1 MNLNYLKAVLSET
14 KELAFSQVLIVVLL
28 FIQISVVTRGLGTS
42 NYGRAALVL
51 ALIALIFRTFHSRNS
66 DVTLLMLKK
75 QGKNIYTVSLLFD
88 IFIGIISMF
97 FCIILF
103 QSSFNTLFGDYQFNL
118 ILLIL
123 LSSRVIQTF
132 SESSKAVLTFHGK
145 FKKFALVDS
154 VSNISRF
161 LAIVILF
168 YFEESIENYLL
179 GHALFSVIYGLLGVF
194 VCREYLKISDISIKN
209 IKEYFQFFKLDF
221 FKQRADQFVGIIPQ
235 HLDLIILGYFT
246 DFSTVGVFRIAKR
259 LVEPINYVITILNPY
274 VQKQLLK
281 DETDINFKDLI
292 KNFLLP
298 LIFVLT
304 IGYVFLGKNLIV
316 FLSGKEF
323 IEAFY
328 PMMILLGGYC
338 TYLATFWIRQLL
350 LFNDLLQYH
359 AVSRLIATAS
369 FLLLSFLFVN
379 QYGASGLAAALSI
392 SMVIQKL
399 YEFNIFNKFTN
410 HTNK

>member
-1 MNLNYLKAVLSET
+1 MNLNYFKTVFLET
-14 KELAFSQVLIVVLL
+14 KELAFSQVLIVFLL
-28 FIQISVVTRGLGTS
+28 FVQISVVTRGLGTS

-51 ALIALIFRTFHSRNS
+51 ALVALVFRTLHSRNS

-97 FCIILF
+97 ICIILF

-118 ILLIL
+118 ILTIL
-123 LSSRVIQTF
+123 LSSRVIQTL

-145 FKKFALVDS
+145 FKKFAFVES
-154 VSNISRF
+154 VSNILRF

-168 YFEESIENYLL
+168 YFEQSIENYLL
-179 GHALFSVIYGLLGVF
+179 GQALFSVTYGLLGVF
-194 VCREYLKISDISIKN
+194 VCRKYLEISDISLKN
-209 IKEYFQFFKLDF
+209 IKEYFQVFKLDF
-221 FKQRADQFVGIIPQ
+221 FKQRADQLVGIIPQ

-246 DFSTVGVFRIAKR
+246 DFSTVGIFRIAKR

-274 VQKQLLK
+274 VQNKLSS
-281 DETDINFKDLI
+281 DDADISFKDLI

-298 LIFVLT
+298 LIFVLA
-304 IGYVFLGKNLIV
+304 ISYASLGRNFIQI
-316 FLSGKEF
+316 LSGKEF
-323 IEAFY
+323 LDAFF
-328 PMMILLGGYC
+328 PMMILLGGYF

-369 FLLLSFLFVN
+369 FLALSFLLVN
-379 QYGASGLAAALSI
+379 QHGASGLAAALSI
-392 SMVIQKL
+392 SMVLQKV
-399 YEFNIFNKFTN
+399 YEFNIYSKFTK

>member
-1 MNLNYLKAVLSET
+1 MNFNYLKTVLSET

-51 ALIALIFRTFHSRNS
+51 ALVALIFRTFHSRNS

-209 IKEYFQFFKLDF
+209 IKQYFQVFKLDF

-235 HLDLIILGYFT
+235 HIDLIILGYFT

-304 IGYVFLGKNLIV
+304 IGYAFLGRNFIEL
-316 FLSGKEF
+316 LSGKEF

-369 FLLLSFLFVN
+369 FLLLSFLLVN

-392 SMVIQKL
+392 SMVIQKV

>member
-1 MNLNYLKAVLSET
+1 MNLNYLKTVLSET

-209 IKEYFQFFKLDF
+209 IKEYFQVFKLDF
-221 FKQRADQFVGIIPQ
+221 FKQRVDQFVGVIPQ

-304 IGYVFLGKNLIV
+304 IGYVFLGRNFIE

-328 PMMILLGGYC
+328 PMIILLGGYC
-338 TYLATFWIRQLL
+338 SYLATFWIRQLL

-392 SMVIQKL
+392 SMVIQKV

>member
-1 MNLNYLKAVLSET
+1 MNLNYLKKVLLET

-28 FIQISVVTRGLGTS
+28 FIQISVVTKGLGAS
-42 NYGRAALVL
+42 KYGRAALVL
-51 ALIALIFRTFHSRNS
+51 ALIALIFRTFHSKNS

-75 QGKNIYTVSLLFD
+75 HGKNIYTISLLFD
-88 IFIGIISMF
+88 IFIGLVSMF
-97 FCIILF
+97 FCVILL
-103 QSSFNTLFGDYQFNL
+103 QSSFNTLFGDYQFNS

-168 YFEESIENYLL
+168 YFEQSIENYFL
-179 GHALFSVIYGLLGVF
+179 GHALFSATYGLLGVF
-194 VCREYLKISDISIKN
+194 VCRKYLKISDISIKN
-209 IKEYFQFFKLDF
+209 IKEYFQVFKLDF
-221 FKQRADQFVGIIPQ
+221 FKQRLDQLVGIIPQ

-274 VQKQLLK
+274 VQNQLSRN
-281 DETDINFKDLI
+281 ETLVNFKDLI
-292 KNFLLP
+292 KNILLP

-304 IGYVFLGKNLIV
+304 MGYVLLGRNFIQ

-359 AVSRLIATAS
+359 AIGRLIATAS
-369 FLLLSFLFVN
+369 FLLFSFLFVS
-379 QYGASGLAAALSI
+379 QFGASGLAMALSI
-392 SMVIQKL
+392 SMILQKV

>member
-1 MNLNYLKAVLSET
+1 MNLNYLKKVLLET

-28 FIQISVVTRGLGTS
+28 FIQISVVTKGLGAS
-42 NYGRAALVL
+42 KYGRAALVL
-51 ALIALIFRTFHSRNS
+51 ALIALIFRTFHSKNS

-75 QGKNIYTVSLLFD
+75 HGKNIYTISLLFD
-88 IFIGIISMF
+88 IFIGLVSML
-97 FCIILF
+97 FCVILL
-103 QSSFNTLFGDYQFNL
+103 QSSFNTLFGDYQFNS
-118 ILLIL
+118 IILIL

-161 LAIVILF
+161 LAIIILF
-168 YFEESIENYLL
+168 YFEQSIENYFL
-179 GHALFSVIYGLLGVF
+179 GHALFSATYGLLGVF
-194 VCREYLKISDISIKN
+194 VCRKYLKISDISIKN
-209 IKEYFQFFKLDF
+209 IKEYFQVFKLDF
-221 FKQRADQFVGIIPQ
+221 FKQRLDQLVGIIPQ

-274 VQKQLLK
+274 VQNQLSRN
-281 DETDINFKDLI
+281 ETLVNFKDLI
-292 KNFLLP
+292 KNILLP

-304 IGYVFLGKNLIV
+304 MGYVLLGRNFIQ
-316 FLSGKEF
+316 FLSGEEF

-359 AVSRLIATAS
+359 AIGRLIATAS
-369 FLLLSFLFVN
+369 FLLFSFLFVS
-379 QYGASGLAAALSI
+379 QFGASGLAMALSI
-392 SMVIQKL
+392 SMILQKV

>member
-1 MNLNYLKAVLSET
+1 MNFNYLKTVLLET

-28 FIQISVVTRGLGTS
+28 FVQISIVTRGLGTS

-51 ALIALIFRTFHSRNS
+51 ALVALIFRTLHSRNS

-75 QGKNIYTVSLLFD
+75 HGKNIYTVSLLFD

-97 FCIILF
+97 ICIILF
-103 QSSFNTLFGDYQFNL
+103 QSSLNTLFGDYQINL
-118 ILLIL
+118 TLTIL

-154 VSNISRF
+154 VSNICRF
-161 LAIVILF
+161 MAIVILF
-168 YFEESIENYLL
+168 YFEQSIENYLL
-179 GHALFSVIYGLLGVF
+179 GQALFSFTYGFLGIF
-194 VCREYLKISDISIKN
+194 VCRKYLKISDISLKN
-209 IKEYFQFFKLDF
+209 IKEYFKVFKLDF
-221 FKQRADQFVGIIPQ
+221 FKQRADQLVGIIPQ

-246 DFSTVGVFRIAKR
+246 DFSTVGIFRIAKR
-259 LVEPINYVITILNPY
+259 LVEPINYAITILNPY
-274 VQKQLLK
+274 VQNKLSI
-281 DETDINFKDLI
+281 DDNDINFKDLI

-304 IGYVFLGKNLIV
+304 ISYTLFGRNFIQ

-323 IEAFY
+323 LEAFY
-328 PMMILLGGYC
+328 PMMVLLGGYF

-369 FLLLSFLFVN
+369 FLVLSFLFVK
-379 QYGASGLAAALSI
+379 QFGASGLAAALSI
-392 SMVIQKL
+392 SMIIQKM
-399 YEFNIFNKFTN
+399 YEFYIYRKFTN

>member
-1 MNLNYLKAVLSET
+1 MNLNYLKTVLSET

-51 ALIALIFRTFHSRNS
+51 ALVALIFRTFHSRNS

-145 FKKFALVDS
+145 FKKFAIVDS

-209 IKEYFQFFKLDF
+209 IKEYFQVFKLDF

-274 VQKQLLK
+274 VQNQLLK

-304 IGYVFLGKNLIV
+304 IGYAFLGRNFIEL
-316 FLSGKEF
+316 LSGKEF

-359 AVSRLIATAS
+359 AVSRLIATVS

-392 SMVIQKL
+392 SMVIQKV

>member
-1 MNLNYLKAVLSET
+1 MNFNYLKTVLSET

-51 ALIALIFRTFHSRNS
+51 ALVALIFRTFHSRNS

-209 IKEYFQFFKLDF
+209 IKQYFQVFKLDF

-274 VQKQLLK
+274 VQNQLLK

-304 IGYVFLGKNLIV
+304 IGYVFLGKNLIE

-392 SMVIQKL
+392 SMVIQKV

>member
-1 MNLNYLKAVLSET
+1 MNFNYLKTVLSET

-51 ALIALIFRTFHSRNS
+51 ALVALIFRTFHSRNS

-103 QSSFNTLFGDYQFNL
+103 QSSFNTLFGDYQFIL

-209 IKEYFQFFKLDF
+209 IKEYFQVFKLDF

-274 VQKQLLK
+274 VQNQLLK

-304 IGYVFLGKNLIV
+304 IGYAFLGRNFIEL
-316 FLSGKEF
+316 LSGKEF

-338 TYLATFWIRQLL
+338 TYLVTFWIRQLL

-369 FLLLSFLFVN
+369 FLLLSFLLVN

-392 SMVIQKL
+392 SMVIQKV

>member
-168 YFEESIENYLL
+168 YFEQSIENYFL
-179 GHALFSVIYGLLGVF
+179 GHALFSATYGLLGVF
-194 VCREYLKISDISIKN
+194 VCRKYLKISDISIKN
-209 IKEYFQFFKLDF
+209 IKEYFQVFKLDF

-304 IGYVFLGKNLIV
+304 IGYAFLGRNFIEL
-316 FLSGKEF
+316 LSGKEF

-359 AVSRLIATAS
+359 AIGRLIATAS
-369 FLLLSFLFVN
+369 FLLFSFIFVS
-379 QYGASGLAAALSI
+379 QFGASGLAMALSL
-392 SMVIQKL
+392 SMILQKV

>member
-145 FKKFALVDS
+145 FKKFAIVDS

-209 IKEYFQFFKLDF
+209 IKEYFQVFKLDF

-274 VQKQLLK
+274 VQNQLLK

-304 IGYVFLGKNLIV
+304 IGYVFLGRNFIE

-392 SMVIQKL
+392 SMVIQKV

>member
-1 MNLNYLKAVLSET
+1 MNLNYFKTLFLET
-14 KELAFSQVLIVVLL
+14 KELAFSQLLIILLL

-51 ALIALIFRTFHSRNS
+51 ALVALIFRTLHSRNS

-75 QGKNIYTVSLLFD
+75 HGKNIYAVSLLFD
-88 IFIGIISMF
+88 FFIGIISMF
-97 FCIILF
+97 ICIILF
-103 QSSFNTLFGDYQFNL
+103 QSSFNTLFGDYQLNL
-118 ILLIL
+118 TLTALLC
-123 LSSRVIQTF
+123 SRVIQTF

-145 FKKFALVDS
+145 FKKFAVVDS

-168 YFEESIENYLL
+168 YFEQSIENYLL
-179 GHALFSVIYGLLGVF
+179 GQALFSLTYGLLGVF
-194 VCREYLKISDISIKN
+194 VCRKYLVISDISIKN
-209 IKEYFQFFKLDF
+209 IKEYIQVFKLDF
-221 FKQRADQFVGIIPQ
+221 FKQRADQLVGIIPQ

-259 LVEPINYVITILNPY
+259 LVEPINYIVTILNPY
-274 VQKQLLK
+274 VQNKLSS
-281 DETDINFKDLI
+281 DSPDINFKDLI

-298 LIFVLT
+298 LTFVLT
-304 IGYVFLGKNLIV
+304 IIYLSFGRNFIQ

-323 IEAFY
+323 IEAFF
-328 PMMILLGGYC
+328 PLMILLGGYF

-359 AVSRLIATAS
+359 AVSKLIATLS
-369 FLLLSFLFVN
+369 FLVLSFLFVN
-379 QYGASGLAAALSI
+379 QHGASGLASALSI
-392 SMVIQKL
+392 SMVLQKL
-399 YEFNIFNKFTN
+399 YEFNIYSKFTKRR
-410 HTNK
+410 NK

>member
-209 IKEYFQFFKLDF
+209 IKEYFQVFKLDF
-221 FKQRADQFVGIIPQ
+221 FKQRVDQFVGIIPQ

-274 VQKQLLK
+274 VQNQLLK

-304 IGYVFLGKNLIV
+304 IGYAFLGRNFIEL
-316 FLSGKEF
+316 LSGKEF

-338 TYLATFWIRQLL
+338 TYLVTFWIRQLL

-392 SMVIQKL
+392 SMVIQKV

>member
-1 MNLNYLKAVLSET
+1 MNFNYLKTVLSET

-209 IKEYFQFFKLDF
+209 IKEYFQVFKLDF

-274 VQKQLLK
+274 VQNQLLK

-304 IGYVFLGKNLIV
+304 IGYAFLGRNFIEL
-316 FLSGKEF
+316 LSGKEF

-392 SMVIQKL
+392 SMVIQKV

>member
-274 VQKQLLK
+274 VQNQLLK

-304 IGYVFLGKNLIV
+304 IGYAFLGRNFIEL
-316 FLSGKEF
+316 LSGKEF

-392 SMVIQKL
+392 SMVIQKV

>member
-1 MNLNYLKAVLSET
+1 MNLNYLKKVLLET

-209 IKEYFQFFKLDF
+209 IKQYFQVFKLDF
-221 FKQRADQFVGIIPQ
+221 FKQRVDQFVGIIPQ
-235 HLDLIILGYFT
+235 HIDLIILGYFT

-304 IGYVFLGKNLIV
+304 IGYAFLGRNFIEL
-316 FLSGKEF
+316 LSGKEF

-392 SMVIQKL
+392 SMVIQKV

>member
-1 MNLNYLKAVLSET
+1 MNLNYFKTLFLET
-14 KELAFSQVLIVVLL
+14 KELAFSQLLIILLL

-51 ALIALIFRTFHSRNS
+51 ALVALIFRTLHSRNS

-75 QGKNIYTVSLLFD
+75 HGKNIYAVSLLFD
-88 IFIGIISMF
+88 FFIGIISMF
-97 FCIILF
+97 ICIILF
-103 QSSFNTLFGDYQFNL
+103 QSSFNTLFGDYQLNL
-118 ILLIL
+118 TLTALLC
-123 LSSRVIQTF
+123 SRVIQTF

-145 FKKFALVDS
+145 FKKFAVVDS

-168 YFEESIENYLL
+168 YFEQSIENYLL
-179 GHALFSVIYGLLGVF
+179 GQALFSLTYGLLGVF
-194 VCREYLKISDISIKN
+194 VCRKYLVISDISIKN
-209 IKEYFQFFKLDF
+209 IKEYFQVFKLDF
-221 FKQRADQFVGIIPQ
+221 FKQRADQLVGIIPQ

-259 LVEPINYVITILNPY
+259 LVEPINYIVTILNPY
-274 VQKQLLK
+274 VQNKLSS
-281 DETDINFKDLI
+281 DSPDINFKDLI

-298 LIFVLT
+298 LTFVLT
-304 IGYVFLGKNLIV
+304 IIYLSFSRNFIQ

-323 IEAFY
+323 IEAFF
-328 PMMILLGGYC
+328 PLMILLGGYF

-359 AVSRLIATAS
+359 AVSKLIATLS
-369 FLLLSFLFVN
+369 FLVLSFLFVN
-379 QYGASGLAAALSI
+379 QHGASGLASALSI
-392 SMVIQKL
+392 SMVLQKL
-399 YEFNIFNKFTN
+399 YEFNIYSKFTKRR
-410 HTNK
+410 NK

>member
-51 ALIALIFRTFHSRNS
+51 ALVALIFRTFHSRNS

-209 IKEYFQFFKLDF
+209 IKQYFQVFKLDF

-274 VQKQLLK
+274 VQNQLLK

-298 LIFVLT
+298 LIFVLI
-304 IGYVFLGKNLIV
+304 IGYVFLGKNLIE
-316 FLSGKEF
+316 FLSGMEF

-392 SMVIQKL
+392 SMVIQKV

>member
-1 MNLNYLKAVLSET
+1 MNLNYLKTVLSET
-14 KELAFSQVLIVVLL
+14 KELAFSQVLIIVLL

-209 IKEYFQFFKLDF
+209 IKEYFQVFKLDF

-274 VQKQLLK
+274 VQNQLLK

-304 IGYVFLGKNLIV
+304 IGYAFLGRNFIEL
-316 FLSGKEF
+316 LSGKEF

-392 SMVIQKL
+392 SMVIQKV

>member
-1 MNLNYLKAVLSET
+1 MNLNYLKKVLLET

-28 FIQISVVTRGLGTS
+28 FIQISVVTKGLGAS
-42 NYGRAALVL
+42 KYGRAALVL
-51 ALIALIFRTFHSRNS
+51 ALIALIFRTFHSKNS

-75 QGKNIYTVSLLFD
+75 HGKNIYTISLLFD
-88 IFIGIISMF
+88 IFIGLVSML
-97 FCIILF
+97 FCVILL
-103 QSSFNTLFGDYQFNL
+103 QSSFNTLFGDYQFNS
-118 ILLIL
+118 IILIL

-168 YFEESIENYLL
+168 YFEQSIENYFL
-179 GHALFSVIYGLLGVF
+179 GHAIFSAIYGLLGMY
-194 VCREYLKISDISIKN
+194 VCRKYLKISDISIKN
-209 IKEYFQFFKLDF
+209 IKEYFQVFKLDF
-221 FKQRADQFVGIIPQ
+221 FKQRLDQLVGIIPQ

-274 VQKQLLK
+274 VQNQLSRN
-281 DETDINFKDLI
+281 ETLVNFKDLI
-292 KNFLLP
+292 KNILLP

-304 IGYVFLGKNLIV
+304 MGYVLLGRNFIQ

-359 AVSRLIATAS
+359 AIGRLIATAS
-369 FLLLSFLFVN
+369 FLLFSFLFVS
-379 QYGASGLAAALSI
+379 QFGASGLAMALSI
-392 SMVIQKL
+392 SMILQKV

>member
-51 ALIALIFRTFHSRNS
+51 ALIGLIFRTFHSRNS

-209 IKEYFQFFKLDF
+209 IKEYFQVFKLDF

-274 VQKQLLK
+274 VQNQLLK

-304 IGYVFLGKNLIV
+304 IGYAFLGRNFIEL
-316 FLSGKEF
+316 LSGKEF

-392 SMVIQKL
+392 SMVIQKV

>member
-1 MNLNYLKAVLSET
+1 MNFNYLKTVLSET

-97 FCIILF
+97 FCVIIL
-103 QSSFNTLFGDYQFNL
+103 QSSFNTLFGDYQFNS
-118 ILLIL
+118 IILIL

-179 GHALFSVIYGLLGVF
+179 GQALFSATYGLLGVF
-194 VCREYLKISDISIKN
+194 VCRKYLEISDISIKN
-209 IKEYFQFFKLDF
+209 IKEYFQVFKLDF
-221 FKQRADQFVGIIPQ
+221 FKQRADQLVGIIPQ

-274 VQKQLLK
+274 VQNQLLK

-304 IGYVFLGKNLIV
+304 IGYAFLGRNFIEL
-316 FLSGKEF
+316 LSGKEF

-392 SMVIQKL
+392 SMVIQKV

>member
-1 MNLNYLKAVLSET
+1 MNLNYFKTLFLET
-14 KELAFSQVLIVVLL
+14 KELAFSQLLIILLL

-51 ALIALIFRTFHSRNS
+51 ALVALIFRTLHSRNS

-75 QGKNIYTVSLLFD
+75 HGKNIYAVSLLFD
-88 IFIGIISMF
+88 FFIGIISMF
-97 FCIILF
+97 ICIILF
-103 QSSFNTLFGDYQFNL
+103 QSSFNTLFGDYQLNL
-118 ILLIL
+118 TLTALLC
-123 LSSRVIQTF
+123 SRVIQTF

-145 FKKFALVDS
+145 FKKFAVVDS

-168 YFEESIENYLL
+168 YFEQSIENYLL
-179 GHALFSVIYGLLGVF
+179 GQALFSLTYGLLGVF
-194 VCREYLKISDISIKN
+194 VCRKYLVISDISIKN
-209 IKEYFQFFKLDF
+209 IKEYFQVFKLDF
-221 FKQRADQFVGIIPQ
+221 FKQRADQLVGIIPQ

-259 LVEPINYVITILNPY
+259 LVEPINYIVTILNPY
-274 VQKQLLK
+274 VQNKLTS
-281 DETDINFKDLI
+281 DNPDINFKDLI

-298 LIFVLT
+298 LTFVLT
-304 IGYVFLGKNLIV
+304 IIYLSFGRNFIQ

-323 IEAFY
+323 IEAFF
-328 PMMILLGGYC
+328 PLMILLGGYF

-359 AVSRLIATAS
+359 AVSKLIATLS
-369 FLLLSFLFVN
+369 FLVLSFLFVN
-379 QYGASGLAAALSI
+379 QHGASGLASALSI
-392 SMVIQKL
+392 SMVLQKL
-399 YEFNIFNKFTN
+399 YEFNIYSKFTKRR
-410 HTNK
+410 NK

>member
-1 MNLNYLKAVLSET
+1 MNLNYFKTLFLET
-14 KELAFSQVLIVVLL
+14 KELAFSQLLIILLL

-51 ALIALIFRTFHSRNS
+51 ALVALIFRTLHSRNS

-75 QGKNIYTVSLLFD
+75 HGKNIYAVSLLFD
-88 IFIGIISMF
+88 FFIGIISMF
-97 FCIILF
+97 ICIILF
-103 QSSFNTLFGDYQFNL
+103 QSSFNTLFGDYQLNL
-118 ILLIL
+118 TLTALLC
-123 LSSRVIQTF
+123 SRVIQTF

-145 FKKFALVDS
+145 FKKFAVVDS

-168 YFEESIENYLL
+168 YFEQSIENYLL
-179 GHALFSVIYGLLGVF
+179 GQALFSLTYGLLGVF
-194 VCREYLKISDISIKN
+194 VCRKYLVISDISIKN
-209 IKEYFQFFKLDF
+209 IKEYFQVFKLDF
-221 FKQRADQFVGIIPQ
+221 FKQRADQLVGIIPQ

-259 LVEPINYVITILNPY
+259 LVEPINYIVTILNPY
-274 VQKQLLK
+274 VQNKLSS
-281 DETDINFKDLI
+281 DSPDINFKDLI

-298 LIFVLT
+298 LTFVLT
-304 IGYVFLGKNLIV
+304 IIYLSFGRNFIQ

-323 IEAFY
+323 IEAFF
-328 PMMILLGGYC
+328 PLMILLGGYF

-359 AVSRLIATAS
+359 AVSKLIATLS
-369 FLLLSFLFVN
+369 FLVLSFLFVN
-379 QYGASGLAAALSI
+379 QHGASGLASALSI
-392 SMVIQKL
+392 SMVLQKL
-399 YEFNIFNKFTN
+399 YEFNIYSKFTKRR
-410 HTNK
+410 NK

>member
-209 IKEYFQFFKLDF
+209 IKEYFQVFKLDF

-274 VQKQLLK
+274 VQNQLLK

-304 IGYVFLGKNLIV
+304 IGYVFLGKNLIE

-392 SMVIQKL
+392 SMVIQKV

>member
-1 MNLNYLKAVLSET
+1 MNLNYFKTLFLET
-14 KELAFSQVLIVVLL
+14 KELAFSQLLIILLL

-51 ALIALIFRTFHSRNS
+51 ALVALIFRTLHSRNS

-75 QGKNIYTVSLLFD
+75 HGKNIYAVSLLFD
-88 IFIGIISMF
+88 FFIGIISMF
-97 FCIILF
+97 ICIILF
-103 QSSFNTLFGDYQFNL
+103 QSSFNTLFGDYQLNL
-118 ILLIL
+118 TLTALLC
-123 LSSRVIQTF
+123 SRVIQTF

-145 FKKFALVDS
+145 FKKFAVVDS

-168 YFEESIENYLL
+168 YFEQSIENYLL
-179 GHALFSVIYGLLGVF
+179 GQALFSLTYGLLGVF
-194 VCREYLKISDISIKN
+194 VCRKYLVISDISIKN
-209 IKEYFQFFKLDF
+209 INEYFQVFKLDF
-221 FKQRADQFVGIIPQ
+221 FKQRADQLVGIIPQ

-259 LVEPINYVITILNPY
+259 LVEPINYIVTILNPY
-274 VQKQLLK
+274 VQNKLSS
-281 DETDINFKDLI
+281 DSPDINFKDLI

-298 LIFVLT
+298 LTFVLT
-304 IGYVFLGKNLIV
+304 IIYLSFGRNFIQ

-323 IEAFY
+323 IEAFF
-328 PMMILLGGYC
+328 PLMILLGGYF

-359 AVSRLIATAS
+359 AVSKLIATLS
-369 FLLLSFLFVN
+369 FLVLSFLFVN
-379 QYGASGLAAALSI
+379 QHGASGLASALSI
-392 SMVIQKL
+392 SMVLQKL
-399 YEFNIFNKFTN
+399 YEFNIYSKFTKRR
-410 HTNK
+410 NK

>member
-1 MNLNYLKAVLSET
+1 MNFNYLKTVLLET

-28 FIQISVVTRGLGTS
+28 FIQISIVTRGLGTS

-75 QGKNIYTVSLLFD
+75 HGKNIYTISLLFD

-97 FCIILF
+97 FCVILF
-103 QSSFNTLFGDYQFNL
+103 QSSFNTLFGGYQFNL

-123 LSSRVIQTF
+123 LSSRVIQTL

-145 FKKFALVDS
+145 FNKFALVDS

-168 YFEESIENYLL
+168 YFEQSIENYFL
-179 GHALFSVIYGLLGVF
+179 GHALFSITYGLLGVF
-194 VCREYLKISDISIKN
+194 VCRKYIKVSDISIKN
-209 IKEYFQFFKLDF
+209 IKEYFQIFKLDF

-274 VQKQLLK
+274 VQNQLSK
-281 DETDINFKDLI
+281 GKIDINFKDLI

-304 IGYVFLGKNLIV
+304 ITYLSFGRNFIQL
-316 FLSGKEF
+316 LSGKEF
-323 IEAFY
+323 LEAFY

-338 TYLATFWIRQLL
+338 IYLATFWIRQLL

-359 AVSRLIATAS
+359 VVSRLIATAS
-369 FLLLSFLFVN
+369 FLILSFLFVN
-379 QYGASGLAAALSI
+379 QHGASGLAVALSI
-392 SMVIQKL
+392 SMVLQKV
-399 YEFNIFNKFTN
+399 YEFYIYSKFTN

>member
-51 ALIALIFRTFHSRNS
+51 ALVALIFRTFHSRNS

-194 VCREYLKISDISIKN
+194 VCREYLKISDISIKK
-209 IKEYFQFFKLDF
+209 IKQYFQVFKLDF

-274 VQKQLLK
+274 VQNQLLK
-281 DETDINFKDLI
+281 DEADINFKDLI

-304 IGYVFLGKNLIV
+304 IGYAFLGRNFIEL
-316 FLSGKEF
+316 LSGKEF

-392 SMVIQKL
+392 SMVIQKV

>member
-1 MNLNYLKAVLSET
+1 MNLNYFKTLFLET
-14 KELAFSQVLIVVLL
+14 KELAFSQLLIILLL

-51 ALIALIFRTFHSRNS
+51 ALVALIFRTLHSRNS

-75 QGKNIYTVSLLFD
+75 HRKNIYAVSLLFD
-88 IFIGIISMF
+88 FFIGIISMF
-97 FCIILF
+97 ICIILF
-103 QSSFNTLFGDYQFNL
+103 QSSFNTLFGDYQLNL
-118 ILLIL
+118 TLTALLC
-123 LSSRVIQTF
+123 SRVIQTF

-145 FKKFALVDS
+145 FKKFAVVDS

-168 YFEESIENYLL
+168 YFEQSIENYLL
-179 GHALFSVIYGLLGVF
+179 GQALFSLTYGLLGVF
-194 VCREYLKISDISIKN
+194 VCRKYLVISDISIKN
-209 IKEYFQFFKLDF
+209 IKEYFQVFKLDF
-221 FKQRADQFVGIIPQ
+221 FKQRADQLVGIIPQ

-259 LVEPINYVITILNPY
+259 LVEPINYIVTILNPY
-274 VQKQLLK
+274 VQNKLSS
-281 DETDINFKDLI
+281 DSPDINFKDLI

-298 LIFVLT
+298 LTFVLT
-304 IGYVFLGKNLIV
+304 IIYLSFGRNFIQ

-323 IEAFY
+323 IEAFF
-328 PMMILLGGYC
+328 PLMILLGGYF

-359 AVSRLIATAS
+359 SVSKLIATLS
-369 FLLLSFLFVN
+369 FLVLSFLFVN
-379 QYGASGLAAALSI
+379 QHGASGLASALSI
-392 SMVIQKL
+392 SMVLQKL
-399 YEFNIFNKFTN
+399 YEFNIYSKFTKRR
-410 HTNK
+410 NK

>member
-14 KELAFSQVLIVVLL
+14 KELAFSQVLIVVML

-209 IKEYFQFFKLDF
+209 IKEYFQVFKLDF

-274 VQKQLLK
+274 VQNQLLK

-304 IGYVFLGKNLIV
+304 IGYAFLGRNFIEL
-316 FLSGKEF
+316 LSGKEF

-338 TYLATFWIRQLL
+338 TYLVTFWIRQLL

-392 SMVIQKL
+392 SMVIQKV

>member
-1 MNLNYLKAVLSET
+1 MNFNYLKTVLSET

-51 ALIALIFRTFHSRNS
+51 ALVALIFRTFHSRNS

-209 IKEYFQFFKLDF
+209 IKQYFQVFKLDF

-274 VQKQLLK
+274 VQNQLLK

-392 SMVIQKL
+392 SMVIQKV

>member
-1 MNLNYLKAVLSET
+1 MNLNYFKSVFLET
-14 KELAFSQVLIVVLL
+14 KELAFSQVLIVLLL
-28 FIQISVVTRGLGTS
+28 FIQISVVTKGLGTS

-51 ALIALIFRTFHSRNS
+51 ALVALIFRTLHSRNS

-75 QGKNIYTVSLLFD
+75 HGKNIYTVSLLFD
-88 IFIGIISMF
+88 FLIGIISMF
-97 FCIILF
+97 ICIILF
-103 QSSFNTLFGDYQFNL
+103 QSSFNTLFGDYQLNL
-118 ILLIL
+118 TLTVL

-145 FKKFALVDS
+145 FKKFAVVDS

-161 LAIVILF
+161 SAIVILF
-168 YFEESIENYLL
+168 YFEQSIENYLL
-179 GHALFSVIYGLLGVF
+179 GQALFSATYGLLSVF
-194 VCREYLKISDISIKN
+194 VCRKYLETSDISIKN
-209 IKEYFQFFKLDF
+209 IKEYFQVFKLDF
-221 FKQRADQFVGIIPQ
+221 FKQRADQLVGIIPQ

-259 LVEPINYVITILNPY
+259 LVEPINYIVTILNPY
-274 VQKQLLK
+274 VQNKLSS
-281 DETDINFKDLI
+281 DNPDINFKELI

-304 IGYVFLGKNLIV
+304 IIYLSFGRNFIQ

-323 IEAFY
+323 IEAFF
-328 PMMILLGGYC
+328 PLMILLGGYF

-359 AVSRLIATAS
+359 AVSKLIATFSFLVLS
-369 FLLLSFLFVN
+369 FLLVN
-379 QYGASGLAAALSI
+379 QHGASGLAAALSI
-392 SMVIQKL
+392 SMVLQKL
-399 YEFNIFNKFTN
+399 YEFNIYSKFTKRR
-410 HTNK
+410 NK